1 MILMCKP
8 LGVILAVS
16 FIHMIPEASERFES
30 PCIGEGWD
38 GFEGFVG
45 LFALI
50 AVFFIQLIEFC
61 LLTRLHKKQH
71 LDAQEADT
79 MASGATKGDIEQPQ
93 ANHSSVEPAKF
104 LDLST
109 IILEIGLVVHSIIIG
124 LTLGFADGSEFRV
137 LLIALVFH
145 QVCVCMT
152 KTKENV
158 I

>member
-1 MILMCKP
+1 
-8 LGVILAVS
+8 
-16 FIHMIPEASERFES
+16 MIPEASERFES
-30 PCIGEGWD
+30 PCIGDGWD

-61 LLTRLHKKQH
+61 LLTRLHKKSH

-79 MASGATKGDIEQPQ
+79 MGSGATKGDIEQPQ
-93 ANHSSVEPAKF
+93 VNHSTTIEPSKF

-109 IILEIGLVVHSIIIG
+109 IVLEIGLVVHSIIIG
-124 LTLGFADGSEFRV
+124 LTLGFADGDNFRV

-145 QVCVCMT
+145 QVCVGLCDQNK
-152 KTKENV
+152 KTMAYD
-158 I
+158 

>member
-1 MILMCKP
+1 
-8 LGVILAVS
+8 
-16 FIHMIPEASERFES
+16 MIPEASERFES
-30 PCIGEGWD
+30 PCIGDGWD

-61 LLTRLHKKQH
+61 LLTRLHKKSH

-79 MASGATKGDIEQPQ
+79 MGSGATKGDIEQPQ
-93 ANHSSVEPAKF
+93 VNHSTIEPSKF

-124 LTLGFADGSEFRV
+124 LTLGFADGDNFRV

-145 QVCVCMT
+145 QVCVCLCDQNK
-152 KTKENV
+152 KTMAYD
-158 I
+158 